1 MLGDELPDTS
11 AYYET
16 DYRILLDHDDEDQIY
31 EVRDNQI
38 VYRTDHQAATLLD
51 KVEIREGA
59 LLLDYGCAKASTP
72 KRLLARRADI
82 QVHLFDV
89 SGLYVTYWDRF
100 VSADRR
106 ALHQL
111 PQHWL
116 NRFDIVTSFFA
127 LEHIPE
133 PRKTARNIANLLAD
147 DGVFYGIVPDTFGNV
162 ADFIVIDHVNHFTTM
177 SLRFLLMSAGFKDIR
192 IDAGA
197 HRGAL
202 VFTARKQGT
211 PAAADDLEEINRRSA
226 ELANY
231 WTATGKRVRSSEY
244 RNSGRTAIYGSGFY
258 GAFIYSVLANPENV
272 ACFLDRSPFQ
282 QDKKLFGK
290 AIVAPDKLPEDV
302 SALYVG
308 LNPAIARETMAEM
321 NWLHNPGL
329 HLIYLDEE
337 ETEW

>member
-1 MLGDELPDTS
+1 MLGDELPDTLG
-11 AYYET
+11 YYET

-31 EVRDNQI
+31 EVRDDQI
-38 VYRTDHQAATLLD
+38 VYRTDHQVSTLLD
-51 KVEIREGA
+51 KLDIREGA

-72 KRLLARRADI
+72 KRLLAHRGDI

-89 SGLYVTYWDRF
+89 SEMYVPYWDRL

-106 ALHQL
+106 ALHQS

-127 LEHIPE
+127 LEHIPD
-133 PRKTARNIANLLAD
+133 PKKIVRNIANLLAE
-147 DGVFYGIVPDTFGNV
+147 DGVFYGVVPDTFGNV
-162 ADFIVIDHVNHFTTM
+162 ADFIVIDHVNHFTTA
-177 SLRFLLMSAGFKDIR
+177 SLHFLLTSAGFKDIS

-211 PAAADDLEEINRRSA
+211 PSAADDPKEINQRSA
-226 ELANY
+226 ALANY
-231 WTATGKRVRSSEY
+231 WMAMGKRIRTSEHKNSS
-244 RNSGRTAIYGSGFY
+244 RTAIYGSGFY
-258 GAFIYSVLANPENV
+258 GAFIYSALANPENV

-290 AIVAPDKLPEDV
+290 VIVAPDKLPEDV
-302 SALYVG
+302 RALYIG

-321 NWLHNPGL
+321 DWPNNPRL

-337 ETEW
+337 ETE